1 MVGAEGDRS
10 YAPLKSNVLHR
21 FWSNDR
27 KKIEKKEERKKE
39 RKKPWMTAKKSEL
52 GSRDKS
58 ATRGGVAG
66 RSEGLQHPVGS
77 VE

>member
-1 MVGAEGDRS
+1 
-10 YAPLKSNVLHR
+10 
-21 FWSNDR
+21 
-27 KKIEKKEERKKE
+27 
-39 RKKPWMTAKKSEL
+39 MTAKKSEL